1 MSQWLANNHLF
12 VILYIMRLEF
22 YSFRKLRKEITEI
35 VGQYLNL
42 SEYKVFFF
50 GSRVSNKGNE
60 HSDVDIGIEG
70 PNEISHE
77 IMAKIREDIDNL
89 PILYKIEIVD
99 FKNVSPDFREVVS
112 NHQEYL

>member
-1 MSQWLANNHLF
+1 
-12 VILYIMRLEF
+12 MRLEF
-22 YSFRKLRKEITEI
+22 YSIQKLKKEITKI

-50 GSRVSNKGNE
+50 GSRVSDKGDE
-60 HSDVDIGIEG
+60 HSDIDIGIEG
-70 PNEISHE
+70 PNEISYE
-77 IMAKIREDIDNL
+77 IMAKLKEDIDNL

-99 FKNVSPDFREVVS
+99 FKNVSSDFREVTS